1 MHVCVCIYMSISI
14 KKTKKIISIQFISFK
29 FLHRKVLFNHIF
41 KKYHYLNNLIT
52 SLELMFLLCLLV
64 AYLLYIMTDR
74 FSVYIMKILYLVF
87 LLIHYRSLDVYWDN
101 AVIVFKS
108 C

>member
-1 MHVCVCIYMSISI
+1 
-14 KKTKKIISIQFISFK
+14 
-29 FLHRKVLFNHIF
+29 
-41 KKYHYLNNLIT
+41 
-52 SLELMFLLCLLV
+52 MFLLCLLV

-87 LLIHYRSLDVYWDN
+87 LLIHYWSLDVYWDN